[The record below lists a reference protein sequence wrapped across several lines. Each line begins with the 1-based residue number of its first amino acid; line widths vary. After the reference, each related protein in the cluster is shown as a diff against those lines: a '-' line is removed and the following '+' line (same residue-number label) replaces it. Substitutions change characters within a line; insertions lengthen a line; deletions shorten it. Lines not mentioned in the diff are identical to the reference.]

1 MTERGYDLIVVG
13 GGTAGCVIA
22 ARASE
27 DPGRRVLLIEAGP
40 DPDPLPAVVT
50 DPKRQTELVLE
61 SPYVRM
67 YDVERDDGSSFPL
80 LSGRIMGG
88 GSSVNN
94 LVVVRPMRIDF
105 DAWERFGGRA
115 WSYDALLP
123 VMMAVETDRD
133 FADSPIHGA
142 SGPLILHRPFHLD
155 DPADPPVA
163 ALREAA
169 HAFGLPD
176 CPDLN
181 VPEPF
186 GICASPYNQ
195 VAGRRQSVA
204 VAWLDPARG
213 RSNLDIRADTT
224 VARLVLDGNRVRGVE
239 IAEAGGT
246 TEVIEADEVV
256 LSAGAFHSPQLL
268 LLSGIG
274 APAALDPH
282 GIAVRHRLDGVGEN
296 YQDHAVVYVTFAG
309 TSELRE
315 DYVIPKVRLIAQSSE
330 RLDHPDLHVFMRPSI
345 RMPGM
350 APMLPVSLH
359 LLEQRSRGRVGLA
372 STDPEDLPTVD
383 PGLLRHPDD
392 VQALVDGID
401 LVHRITR
408 HPALAAFYGELVMPE
423 TRGRWREHVLTA
435 YDTYHHAVGTCRI
448 GPAGDPGAV
457 VDPDLRVHGLDNLR
471 VADASVLPTVPH
483 ANTNLA
489 AILVGEIAAR
499 RIAGEREIAAPRAA
513 AGAAGAAATGG

>member
-1 MTERGYDLIVVG
+1 MSRHYDLIVVG
-13 GGTAGCVIA
+13 GGTAGCVVA
-22 ARASE
+22 ARTSE
-27 DPGRRVLLIEAGP
+27 DPTRRVLLIEAGP
-40 DPDPLPAVVT
+40 DPDPLPDVVT

-94 LVVVRPMRIDF
+94 LVVVRPMRRDF
-105 DAWERFGGRA
+105 DAWATYGGPA

-123 VMMAVETDRD
+123 VMKAIETDRD
-133 FADSPIHGA
+133 FADSPIHGS
-142 SGPLILHRPFHLD
+142 SGPLVLHRPFRLD

-181 VPEPF
+181 VPEPY

-195 VAGRRQSVA
+195 VGGRRQSTA
-204 VAWLDPARG
+204 VAYLDPARD
-213 RSNLDIRADTT
+213 RPNLEILADMT
-224 VARLVLDGNRVRGVE
+224 VTRLVLDGDRVGGVE
-239 IAEAGGT
+239 IERDGAT
-246 TEVIEADEVV
+246 TLIEADEVV
-256 LSAGAFHSPQLL
+256 LAAGAFHSPQLL

-274 APAALDPH
+274 SPAALAPH
-282 GIAVRHRLDGVGEN
+282 GIALRHRLDGVGQN
-296 YQDHAVVYVTFAG
+296 YQDHAVVYITFAG

-315 DYVIPKVRLIAQSSE
+315 DYVIPKVRLIAKSSQ

-345 RMPGM
+345 RMPGL

-359 LLEQRSRGRVGLA
+359 LLEQRTRGRVGLA
-372 STDPEDLPTVD
+372 SSDAEDLPTVD
-383 PGLLRHPDD
+383 PGLLRDPDD

-401 LVHRITR
+401 LVQRLTR
-408 HPALAAFYGELVMPE
+408 HPALAAFYGDLVMPDSRE
-423 TRGRWREHVLTA
+423 HWREHVLTA

-457 VDPDLRVHGLDNLR
+457 VDAELRVHGLANLR
-471 VADASVLPTVPH
+471 IADASVLPTVPH

-499 RIAGEREIAAPRAA
+499 LINATDGDRRAA
-513 AGAAGAAATGG
+513 AGRSSAVAR